1 VNPAAREA
9 REQRLLV
16 LAPTG
21 KDAALL
27 RAKLLEAGFE
37 CDVCADAAD
46 LAEEIGRGAGSL
58 LVAEEAIAARMQPLA
73 RLIERQPSWSDLPV
87 LIMTREGANSP
98 TVGKALLTLGNV
110 TLLERPIRVSAL
122 ASAVRTALRARQR
135 QYQARAQLAE
145 REAAAQALKEADRR
159 KDEFIATLA
168 HELRNPLA
176 PLRNAL
182 NILHMTEAGGSASQL
197 HQMMERQVLH
207 MVRLVDDL
215 LEVSRITRD
224 KIDLRKVALEINRV
238 VDAAVE
244 TSRPAIDAAGH
255 HLAIEPA
262 DEALF
267 VEGDAVRLAQVFA
280 NLLNNAAK
288 YTDEGGWIT
297 IRVEKQD
304 ERVAVSVRDTGVG
317 IAPAA
322 LPRVFDMFMQGES
335 ARARG
340 QGGLGIGLTLARRL
354 VEMHGGE
361 IAARSEGLGCGSEF
375 IVRLPLHVPK
385 RDAAPAATPAPAPPS
400 LTRVLV
406 VDDNRDAANSLGAL
420 LRMLGA
426 EVDVVHDGEAALHA
440 FSTQHPEVVL
450 LDLGMPGMDGYEV
463 ARRLRQR
470 DDARDVMLIALTG
483 WGQERDRL
491 NSRAAGF
498 DHHLIKPADLHA
510 LQSLLASAVARPA
523 HGR

>member
-1 VNPAAREA
+1 MNPVAREA

-27 RAKLLEAGFE
+27 RARLLEAGFE
-37 CDVCADAAD
+37 CDVCSDTTD
-46 LAEEIGRGAGSL
+46 LAEEIGWGAGAL
-58 LVAEEAIAARMQPLA
+58 LVAEEAIAAHMQPIA

-87 LIMTREGANSP
+87 LIMTRSGANSD

-145 REAAAQALKEADRR
+145 REAAAEALKEADRR

-182 NILHMTEAGGSASQL
+182 NILHMTEAGNPASQL
-197 HQMMERQVLH
+197 HEMMERQVLH

-224 KIDLRKVALEINRV
+224 KIELRKTTLDIRRV

-244 TSRPAIDAAGH
+244 TSRPAIEAAGH
-255 HLAIEPA
+255 CLAIETA

-288 YTDEGGWIT
+288 YTDEGGRIR
-297 IRVEKQD
+297 IRVERQD
-304 ERVAVSVRDTGVG
+304 DHVAVSVHDNGVG

-322 LPRVFDMFMQGES
+322 LARVFDMFMQGES

-361 IAARSEGLGCGSEF
+361 IAARSEGLGRGSEF
-375 IVRLPLHVPK
+375 IVRLPLHAPAQ
-385 RDAAPAATPAPAPPS
+385 DAAPVEISASAPPN

-426 EVDVVHDGEAALHA
+426 EVDVVHDGESALQA
-440 FSTQHPEVVL
+440 FSSQHPQVVL

-470 DDARDVMLIALTG
+470 HDGRGVMLIALTG
-483 WGQERDRL
+483 WGQEKDRL

-498 DHHLIKPADLHA
+498 DHHLIKPADLRA
-510 LQSLLASAVARPA
+510 LQSLLASAVPRPA
-523 HGR
+523 AGR